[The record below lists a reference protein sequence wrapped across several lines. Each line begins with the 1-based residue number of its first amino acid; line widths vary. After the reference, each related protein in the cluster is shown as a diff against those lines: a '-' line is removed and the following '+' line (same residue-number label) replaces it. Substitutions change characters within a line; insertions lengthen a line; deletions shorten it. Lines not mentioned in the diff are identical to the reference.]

1 MKNKIITNKIKQSQE
16 YKKTRN
22 LALKYTRLNRRI
34 LRKLI
39 WCMEDIV
46 VRRYGQVMIIRGEW
60 DGINAKVLF
69 LHRDDNNED
78 NTFEVTI
85 NVNGYVTVI
94 ADEILY
100 YQIVHKDILDVPV
113 DDTCLIDVEHNYK
126 TIDKALEAII
136 KMWAEI
142 DGQSIID
149 TSYVLDVL
157 KVNRECL
164 EYKIEELIQRDI
176 NYTLDNIEFMQICD
190 RDMIESLL
198 FDGLFDDFKLFVR
211 INKVA

>member
-39 WCMEDIV
+39 GCMEDIV
-46 VRRYGQVMIIRGEW
+46 VRRYGQVMIIRVEW

-100 YQIVHKDILDVPV
+100 YQIVHKETLGVIEDEAH
-113 DDTCLIDVEHNYK
+113 IDVKYNYENINEHLENTMNNLSGVY
-126 TIDKALEAII
+126 TSIFTNTTEVLEALEVEGEWLKEKI
-136 KMWAEI
+136 KHL
-142 DGQSIID
+142 SCR
-149 TSYVLDVL
+149 DVDY
-157 KVNRECL
+157 R
-164 EYKIEELIQRDI
+164 
-176 NYTLDNIEFMQICD
+176 LDNIELIQIHEQE
-190 RDMIESLL
+190 RIEELL
-198 FDGLFDDFKLFVR
+198 IDEKFDNWKMFAG
-211 INKVA
+211 INRVA

>member
-1 MKNKIITNKIKQSQE
+1 
-16 YKKTRN
+16 
-22 LALKYTRLNRRI
+22 
-34 LRKLI
+34 
-39 WCMEDIV
+39 MEDIV